1 MPEQLPF
8 DLSPDPV
15 FTFDNFIEGA
25 SNSIAI
31 RSLRSFPDW
40 PAPIFILF
48 GPAGSGKTHLGTAW
62 TKAYSDVA
70 FQDNATDL
78 SDEDMFSVINQ
89 ALNGEMNGLV
99 LADRDHPDHWN
110 VDLPDLRSRLNYIP
124 KLELAE
130 PDEDILGP
138 IIRKLFEDRGRDIKA
153 STVSYIVER
162 YERSVPAVIAL
173 VRQLDIEAS
182 QEKRD
187 ITQAFV
193 SKFLKRAGG

>member
-1 MPEQLPF
+1 MAEQLPF
-8 DLSPDPV
+8 DLSPNPV
-15 FTFDNFIEGA
+15 FTFDNFVEGQ
-25 SNSIAI
+25 SNAIAI
-31 RSLRSFPDW
+31 RSLKSFPDW

-62 TKAYSDVA
+62 MTAFSGVT
-70 FQDNATDL
+70 FQDNATEL
-78 SDEDMFSVINQ
+78 TDEDMFSVINQ
-89 ALNGEMNGLV
+89 ALNGEICGLV
-99 LADRDHPDHWN
+99 LADRQHPDHWN
-110 VDLPDLRSRLNYIP
+110 VSLPDLRSRLNYIP

-130 PDEDILGP
+130 PDEDVLGP

-173 VRQLDIEAS
+173 VRQLDLEAS
-182 QEKRD
+182 RDKRD

-193 SKFLKRAGG
+193 GSFLRRES